1 MIGSKMEAGLKGW
14 MKLAIGTKK
23 QLTRKTAGYTFK
35 KAIHRGQ
42 IALCD
47 FVRPF
52 VISRIIIL
60 S

>member
-1 MIGSKMEAGLKGW
+1 
-14 MKLAIGTKK
+14 MKFAMRTKK
-23 QLTRKTAGYTFK
+23 QLTLKTAGYTFK

-47 FVRPF
+47 FVRLD